1 MNDEFASIELAL
13 IESSLTNPRKSFDPV
28 KLAELA
34 DSIRAS
40 GVHQPVLVRPLPG
53 SRVEETTWIP
63 HQAKARAVRP
73 IYELVCGERRYR
85 ASALAEVATIPAMI
99 RDLTDEQV
107 LEIQLVENLQRDD
120 LAELEEA
127 EGYEA
132 LMQHSGIN
140 ADAVGA
146 KIGKSRSYVYA
157 RLKLLDLSVE
167 CKQAM
172 RDGKIDASR
181 ALLIARIPDGKLQLK
196 ALEYATE
203 PGYQD
208 DMPSVRE
215 LQRWLRQN
223 VMLVLDRATF
233 KITDARLVKAAGSC
247 TACPKRT
254 GANPDL
260 FIEVDSADI
269 CTDPACFH
277 GKEAAHRAE
286 LVKRAESKGMR
297 MVEGKEAQEMC
308 KPWQTVPDGYSTLGQ
323 VRSDLATEGQEP
335 DTLRHL
341 LGKDAPNAILFE
353 HPRTKEL
360 MELVPTEEAEAVL
373 LAKGLLKVENS
384 TASRNASDLQHELER
399 LQKTVER
406 QTAVAIHKA
415 TFNAAVDAIRCTPDK
430 DAPAL
435 FGAAFLRAWLALQID
450 CTDEEYLARALG
462 YTFQEGEDEADGLTM
477 HIQACS
483 SANLYRATA
492 ILMAYEDMH
501 LPYGDNVPTILNAL
515 VTQLAIDTKAVS
527 KGAKDTVKAEY
538 AGKIRVAKAEIEA
551 QKPVLPTTP
560 LAQPNLA
567 AGKGPK
573 AEAKTSRG
581 PLRKP
586 RLSEEDAKSGIAA
599 AMQGMEQPAS
609 PEGVARAEGQQG
621 ELAGQPLPGESFVV
635 GQRVAVTT
643 DSSRLGMIAV
653 KWSGKQG
660 TITNREP
667 GGGFWDVTF
676 RGRNGGIATFAD
688 DQLVAVAACE

>member
-1 MNDEFASIELAL
+1 MTDEFASIELAL
-13 IESSLTNPRKSFDPV
+13 IASSLTNPRKSFDQV
-28 KLAELA
+28 KLQELA

-40 GVHQPVLVRPLPG
+40 GVHQPILVRPLPG
-53 SRVEETTWIP
+53 SRLQDTFDI
-63 HQAKARAVRP
+63 HAAGGRLKVRP
-73 IYELVCGERRYR
+73 THELVCGERRYR
-85 ASALAEVATIPAMI
+85 ASTLAEVATIPAMI

-127 EGYEA
+127 EGYDA

-146 KIGKSRSYVYA
+146 KIGKSRSYVYG
-157 RLKLLDLSVE
+157 RLKLLDLSME

-181 ALLIARIPDGKLQLK
+181 ALLIARIPDSKLQIK

-203 PGYQD
+203 PEHNGD
-208 DMPSVRE
+208 IPSVRE

-233 KITDARLVKAAGSC
+233 KITDARLVEAAGSC

-260 FIEVDSADI
+260 FVEVDSDDI

-277 GKEAAHRAE
+277 DKEAAHRAE

-297 MVEGKEAQEMC
+297 MVEGQEAKEMC
-308 KPWQTVPDGYSTLGQ
+308 NPWESVPPGYSTLGQ
-323 VRSDLATEGQEP
+323 VRKDLAAEGQEP

-384 TASRNASDLQHELER
+384 ATARNASDRQHELER
-399 LQKTVER
+399 LQKAVAHE
-406 QTAVAIHKA
+406 TAVAIHKA
-415 TFNAAVDAIRCTPDK
+415 TFNAAVDAIRCTSDK

-435 FGAAFLRAWLALQID
+435 FGAAFLRAWLASQID
-450 CTDEEYLARALG
+450 CGVDEEYLARALG
-462 YTFQEGEDEADGLTM
+462 YTFHEGEDEVDGLTM

-492 ILMAYEDMH
+492 ILMAQEDMH

-515 VTQLAIDTKAVS
+515 VKQLAIDTKAVS

-538 AGKIRVAKAEIEA
+538 AEKIRVAKAEIEA

-560 LAQPNLA
+560 LAQPDLA

-573 AEAKTSRG
+573 AEAKTTRG

-586 RLSEEDAKSGIAA
+586 KLSAEDAKSGIAA
-599 AMQGMEQPAS
+599 AMQGMEQPAT
-609 PEGVARAEGQQG
+609 ARAEAQQG
-621 ELAGQPLPGESFVV
+621 ELGIGFCV
-635 GQRVAVTT
+635 GQKVRVT
-643 DSSRLGMIAV
+643 DDADKLTLNKIKYKGKEGAITE
-653 KWSGKQG
+653 KQG
-660 TITNREP
+660 DSAWWVSFKGRT
-667 GGGFWDVTF
+667 GGLACFDVSE
-676 RGRNGGIATFAD
+676 
-688 DQLVAVAACE
+688 LAVAA

>member
-1 MNDEFASIELAL
+1 MTDEFASIELTL
-13 IESSLTNPRKSFDPV
+13 IACSLTNPRKSFDQV

-34 DSIRAS
+34 NSIRTS

-53 SRVEETTWIP
+53 SRLQDTFDI
-63 HQAKARAVRP
+63 HAAGGRLKVRP
-73 IYELVCGERRYR
+73 TYELVCGERRYR

-127 EGYEA
+127 EGYDA

-196 ALEYATE
+196 ALDYATKAE
-203 PGYQD
+203 YNGE
-208 DMPSVRE
+208 MPSVRS
-215 LQRWLRQN
+215 LQSWLKAN
-223 VMLVLDRATF
+223 VMLKLEHAKF
-233 KITDARLVKAAGSC
+233 KITDARLVESAGSC
-247 TACPKRT
+247 TVCPKRT

-260 FIEVDSADI
+260 FADVDGADI
-269 CTDPACFH
+269 CTDPECFH
-277 GKEAAHRAE
+277 DKEAAHRAS
-286 LVKRAESKGMR
+286 LVKMAQAKGMR
-297 MVEGKEAQEMC
+297 MVEGQEAKEMC
-308 KPWQTVPDGYSTLGQ
+308 NPWDTIPGGYSTLGQ
-323 VRSDLATEGQEP
+323 VRKDLAADGQEP

-384 TASRNASDLQHELER
+384 AATRNAEGLQDELAN
-399 LQKTVER
+399 LQKKVE
-406 QTAVAIHKA
+406 QATTKAIHKA
-415 TFNAAVDAIRCTPDK
+415 TFDAAVDAIRCTSDK

-435 FGAAFLRAWLALQID
+435 FGAAFLRAWLASQID
-450 CTDEEYLARALG
+450 CGVDEEYLARALG
-462 YTFQEGEDEADGLTM
+462 YTFHDGEDEVDGLTM
-477 HIQACS
+477 HIQACRA
-483 SANLYRATA
+483 ANLYRATA
-492 ILMAYEDMH
+492 ILMAQEDMH
-501 LPYGDNVPTILNAL
+501 LPYGDNVPTILNTL

-527 KGAKDTVKAEY
+527 KSAKDTVKAEY
-538 AGKIRVAKAEIEA
+538 AEKIKVAKAEIEA

-573 AEAKTSRG
+573 AEAKTTRG

-599 AMQGMEQPAS
+599 AMQGMEQPAT
-609 PEGVARAEGQQG
+609 ARADGQQG
-621 ELAGQPLPGESFVV
+621 ELGVGFCAGQKV
-635 GQRVAVTT
+635 RVTEDA
-643 DSSRLGMIAV
+643 DKLALN
-653 KWSGKQG
+653 KLKYKGKEG
-660 TITNREP
+660 TITEKQGDRAWWVSFKGRT
-667 GGGFWDVTF
+667 GGLACFDV
-676 RGRNGGIATFAD
+676 AE
-688 DQLVAVAACE
+688 LAVAACE